1 MDMKPGVTIWR
12 DENGTP
18 HVEAAKT
25 TDLYWGMGYVHATDR
40 GMQMLL
46 MRILGQGRASEILDA
61 SENTLNIDKFFRRM
75 NWSGNIQHHLDQLSE
90 PALESLS
97 AYSDGANAVFT
108 KKCPWELKLLG
119 YRHEKWHPADIIMI
133 SRMVGYLTLVQSQ
146 DEVERLFV
154 ELVQGGVPEAYLQ
167 ELFPGIL
174 GGLDIELLKKVALP
188 ERIIPASARWN
199 LPLPRMMAS
208 NNWVISGEKTATG
221 KPILSNDPHL
231 EVNRLPNVWCEMV
244 LQKKDR
250 YMAGGSMPGAPG
262 ILVGR
267 NTDLA
272 WGATYAFIDAI
283 DSWVENCKDGKYYR
297 EEGDRWVAFSERKE
311 IIKRKKK
318 DPVEII
324 FYENEHGVLDGDPNV
339 AGYYLAT
346 RWVGS
351 DSGATSISA
360 LLKMWDLQTVAEG
373 MGALGAFETG
383 WNWVLADRQGN
394 IGFQMSGLVPKRRE
408 GVSGLVPLP
417 GWKKENDW
425 QGIFSQAELPCC
437 YNPEKGYFSTANHD
451 LNAYGSAKPIN
462 MPMGAYRANRIDQLI
477 EAAEKISIEDIYTM
491 HFDVYSLEAEL
502 FMKHLKPLLPDTPQG
517 EILKRWDMQYTAD
530 SKGAYLF
537 EQFYKGLY
545 REVFGKNGF
554 GEEIIDFLAGETG
567 VFIDFYANIDR
578 ILLAEESVWFNGKT
592 REAIYQAVAEKT
604 LLVEPQKWGTTRTFT
619 MTNILFDGKLPRFLG
634 FDRGP
639 IVGIG
644 SRATVH
650 QGQIY
655 RSAGRDTTF
664 FPSFRIVTDMGS
676 DDIFSNLAGGPS
688 DRRFSKWYCSELNNW
703 MNGKYKK
710 TTPDSNQTKLPF
722 K

>member
-1 MDMKPGVTIWR
+1 MKPGVTIWR

-18 HVEAAKT
+18 HIEAAKA

-40 GMQMLL
+40 GLQMLL
-46 MRILGQGRASEILDA
+46 MRILGQGRASEMLDA
-61 SENTLNIDKFFRRM
+61 SENTLNIDKFFRKV
-75 NWSGNIQHHLDQLSE
+75 NWSGNIRHHLEQLSE
-90 PALESLS
+90 QDRAVLM
-97 AYSDGANAVFT
+97 AYCDGANAIFS

-119 YRHEKWHPADIIMI
+119 YRHENWQPADIFMI
-133 SRMVGYLTLVQSQ
+133 ARMVGYLTLAQSQ

-154 ELVQGGVPEAYLQ
+154 EIVQGGVPEAYLQ
-167 ELFPGIL
+167 DLFPGIL
-174 GGLDIELLKKVALP
+174 GGLDIELLKKVTLP
-188 ERIIPASARWN
+188 ERTIPASARWN

-221 KPILSNDPHL
+221 KPILANDPHL
-231 EVNRLPNVWCEMV
+231 ETNRLPNVWCEMV
-244 LQKKDR
+244 LQQKDR

-267 NTDLA
+267 NRDLS

-283 DSWVENCKDGKYYR
+283 DSWVENCQEGSYYR
-297 EEGDRWVAFSERKE
+297 EEGDQWVKFNQRKE

-318 DPVEII
+318 APVEMI

-346 RWVGS
+346 RWVAG
-351 DSGATSISA
+351 DSGAVTLNA
-360 LLKMWDLQTVAEG
+360 LMQMWDAHTVAAG
-373 MGALGAFETG
+373 MDALGRFETG
-383 WNWVLADRQGN
+383 WDWVLADSEGN
-394 IGFQMSGLVPKRRE
+394 IGFQMSGLTPKRRE
-408 GVSGLVPLP
+408 GVSGFVPLP

-425 QGIFSQAELPCC
+425 QGVYTPAEMPSC
-437 YNPEKGYFSTANHD
+437 YNPEKGYFSTANQD
-451 LNAYGSAKPIN
+451 LNAYGSAKPSN
-462 MPMGAYRANRIDQLI
+462 MPMGSYRADRIDQLI
-477 EAAEKISIEDIYTM
+477 ENADNITIQDIFKM
-491 HFDVYSLEAEL
+491 HFDVYSLEAEM
-502 FMKHLKPLLPDTPQG
+502 FMQYLKPLLPATPQG
-517 EILKRWDMQYTAD
+517 EILKNWDLKYTAD
-530 SKGAYLF
+530 SKGAFLF
-537 EQFYKGLY
+537 EEFYKGLY

-554 GEEIIDFLAGETG
+554 GEEIVDFLAGETG
-567 VFIDFYANIDR
+567 VFIDFYDKFDR
-578 ILLAEESVWFNGKT
+578 VLLAEKSIWFNGKT
-592 REAIYQAVAEKT
+592 RTAIYQKVAAES
-604 LLVEPQKWGTTRTFT
+604 LLVEPQPWGATRTFN

-644 SRATVH
+644 SRATIH

-655 RSAGRDTTF
+655 RSGGRDTTF
-664 FPSFRIVTDMGS
+664 FPSFRVVADMGS

-703 MNGKYKK
+703 IDGKYKR
-710 TTPDSNQTKLPF
+710 TTIDSDQKKLPF